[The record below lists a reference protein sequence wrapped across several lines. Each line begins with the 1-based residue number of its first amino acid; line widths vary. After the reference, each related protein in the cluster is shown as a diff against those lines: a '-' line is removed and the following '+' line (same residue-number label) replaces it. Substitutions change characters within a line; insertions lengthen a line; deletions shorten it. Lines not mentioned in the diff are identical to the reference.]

1 MLTQSAQDSWGWIFR
16 GTKHFPHK
24 GHKAEDGKM
33 VLMRDYMRNGEYRL
47 SRVLAY
53 TGRESEEQRS
63 WLLRVSFFFCSLCFC
78 CRRWPGARVSK
89 GTLVF
94 EMQQTVINSTTHDA
108 WHFTNETWRMQA
120 TCQRCLERGED
131 LNFTGVNFFF
141 QNGTAIQGC
150 PAAYSFLLVA
160 GAKPLSSCIS
170 ASGNYT
176 VFGYAPG

>member
-1 MLTQSAQDSWGWIFR
+1 
-16 GTKHFPHK
+16 
-24 GHKAEDGKM
+24 
-33 VLMRDYMRNGEYRL
+33 
-47 SRVLAY
+47 
-53 TGRESEEQRS
+53 
-63 WLLRVSFFFCSLCFC
+63 
-78 CRRWPGARVSK
+78 
-89 GTLVF
+89 
-94 EMQQTVINSTTHDA
+94 MQQTVINSTTHDA